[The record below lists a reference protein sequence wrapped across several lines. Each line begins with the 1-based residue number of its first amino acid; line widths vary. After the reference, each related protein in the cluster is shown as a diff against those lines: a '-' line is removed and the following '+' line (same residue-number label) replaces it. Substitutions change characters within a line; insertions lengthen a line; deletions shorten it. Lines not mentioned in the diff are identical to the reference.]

1 MRGFVTYLE
10 SLLGSWEALAVP
22 HADAKVIRHDQFL
35 ASVSPSH
42 PVFNNAILLDHT
54 AVDKVRRLYASA
66 GPFAVWSGSA
76 VTAGAL
82 SAQGFTHAETTHP
95 MVCRLDSLGDGESP
109 IHVRVVADVPVEHI
123 AALNNVTKDLL
134 VGVPGVRAFATEGLE
149 AGAVLI
155 EVGTDVNVSFVA
167 TRPECRRRGL
177 ASAVLDYALRQARE
191 AGFQTSSLQA
201 TPMARGVYQ
210 RLGYV
215 PVGTWQEWAPAPSTD
230 ASAPTSASPIR

>member
-1 MRGFVTYLE
+1 MTGFETYLG

-54 AVDKVRRLYASA
+54 AVDKVRKLYASA
-66 GPFAVWSGSA
+66 GPFAVWAGSA
-76 VTAGAL
+76 VTSGAL
-82 SAQGFTHAETTHP
+82 SAQGFALAEATHP
-95 MVCRLDSLGDGESP
+95 MVCRLGAFVDGESP
-109 IHVRVVADVPVEHI
+109 IHVRVVADVPVEQI
-123 AALNNVTKDLL
+123 AALNNVNKDLL

-155 EVGTDVNVSFVA
+155 EVGGDVNVSFVA

-177 ASAVLDYALRQARE
+177 ASGVLDFALRQARE

-201 TPMARGVYQ
+201 TTMAGGVYQ

-215 PVGTWQEWAPAPSTD
+215 PVGTWQEWTPAPS
-230 ASAPTSASPIR
+230 